1 MKHFVKVPGI
11 CQSGKFFRSLS
22 ARSCWPTEL
31 GWSLCCV
38 FDSLLQKSVT
48 FSPFC
53 FPYQRNLHHFFL
65 KKQKRMTQ
73 KHILPVRHQET
84 KMTLEYLWGFL
95 CRWKIVN
102 FFCCAT
108 CSRTKKKKGKCCLFG
123 RGCVWGNFCEI
134 PEDREHGRLGA
145 SSSWFLFL
153 IYVFVIFLLFFLVYQ
168 PEQKQKPK
176 GRMAGHPLMFLI

>member
-53 FPYQRNLHHFFL
+53 FPSQRNLHHFFL
-65 KKQKRMTQ
+65 KITKKNDS
-73 KHILPVRHQET
+73 ET
-84 KMTLEYLWGFL
+84 YSARQTSRDKNDFGVSLRLSVSLENCELFL
-95 CRWKIVN
+95 LCNMFKN
-102 FFCCAT
+102 Q
-108 CSRTKKKKGKCCLFG
+108 KKKKESVVCLG
-123 RGCVWGNFCEI
+123 
-134 PEDREHGRLGA
+134 ED
-145 SSSWFLFL
+145 
-153 IYVFVIFLLFFLVYQ
+153 VFEVTSVKYQRTENTGGWVQAPLDFF
-168 PEQKQKPK
+168 
-176 GRMAGHPLMFLI
+176 F